1 MSPRCISTEGGTQH
15 SCGLAASYRTFY
27 RKRGKRHEIA
37 VDGPV
42 VTNHADIGVAAAVN
56 GLGIA
61 YHCKVDQVGELLQ
74 QGRLVQILSDWTI
87 SRPGIFLY
95 HSNRQHRPAL
105 LGSFIDCMLDR
116 EPFGDA

>member
-1 MSPRCISTEGGTQH
+1 MDRAALQRRA
-15 SCGLAASYRTFY
+15 CGA
-27 RKRGKRHEIA
+27 
-37 VDGPV
+37 
-42 VTNHADIGVAAAVN
+42 VAARSALSYGLEAN

-61 YHCKVDQVGELLQ
+61 YHFEVDQVGELLK

-95 HSNRQHRPAL
+95 YSNRQHRPAL

-116 EPFGDA
+116 EPFSDA

>member
-1 MSPRCISTEGGTQH
+1 MADKMTGYPELQLLVGG
-15 SCGLAASYRTFY
+15 
-27 RKRGKRHEIA
+27 E
-37 VDGPV
+37 V
-42 VTNHADIGVAAAVN
+42 IGAAARETIDV
-56 GLGIA
+56 LDPA
-61 YHCKVDQVGELLQ
+61 TGELLK

-95 HSNRQHRPAL
+95 YSNWQHRPAL